1 MNTRLQFLKAAVQS
15 VAAGFAA
22 GLVANALWLTSTGH
36 TPSLLVSLLAADAVT
51 ALYGAAQAIRFRRK
65 WQAVLFSYNQP
76 ALGEGIEI
84 PHRPLVDEQHDGG
97 DE

>member
-22 GLVANALWLTSTGH
+22 GLVANALWLTFTGH
-36 TPSLLVSLLAADAVT
+36 TPSLLVSLLAADVVT
-51 ALYGAAQAIRFRRK
+51 ALYGAGQAIRFHRK
-65 WQAVLFSYNQP
+65 WQQVLASYNQP

-84 PHRPLVDEQHDGG
+84 PHRPPADEPEGG
-97 DE
+97 ER